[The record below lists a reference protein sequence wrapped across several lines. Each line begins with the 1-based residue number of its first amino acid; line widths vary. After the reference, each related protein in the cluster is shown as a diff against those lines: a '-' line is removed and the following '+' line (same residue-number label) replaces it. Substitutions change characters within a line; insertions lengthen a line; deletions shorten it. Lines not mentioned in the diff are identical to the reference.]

1 MYRAVMHI
9 YAGAFEKALSDLDQ
23 SSGIMH
29 ANKVLQPKNQ
39 FGDDEPFDGPDNDN
53 QSQGSSQT
61 DLSDVG
67 LCSLN
72 IHEFSYNAIIC
83 HICMQDFEKALEK
96 LDWMF

>member
-72 IHEFSYNAIIC
+72 IHEFSYNRATRRSPTLRRFYVEPFTC
-83 HICMQDFEKALEK
+83 F
-96 LDWMF
+96 